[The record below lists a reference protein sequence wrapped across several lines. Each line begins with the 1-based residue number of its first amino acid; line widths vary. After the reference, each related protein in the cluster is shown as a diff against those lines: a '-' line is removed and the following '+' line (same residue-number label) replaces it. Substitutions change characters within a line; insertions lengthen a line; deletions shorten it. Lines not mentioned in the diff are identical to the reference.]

1 MHGKQKNYFI
11 LRLLK
16 VFAVAYRLQP
26 VCRGEMVY
34 PHMLSIS
41 AASIAQL
48 HKPEYPDVAW
58 FQTEGL
64 LRESK
69 CDAGE
74 EGQGAKRQFF
84 SVMSIWQGSLELK
97 L

>member
-58 FQTEGL
+58 FQMEGL

-84 SVMSIWQGSLELK
+84 SVMSI
-97 L
+97 